1 MESVQVDAKSRA
13 IFVAGSV
20 GIGKTAFLFE
30 AEKYSIARRAFW
42 VQVNSQDSEG
52 VPYFTI
58 KRLLDKLAWL
68 LSELDADTK
77 ERLRNSLTDNL
88 GGIGKLLTNLVP
100 SLVNLIGNQPKLPEI
115 GPHQAQER
123 FYVSLRKFF
132 AGLSCLQKPIILV
145 IDDFDAMDIESVK
158 LLRQL
163 MDSEVKGVLFIMAHL
178 DSNSETSQLSKLKRH
193 VQNNTDLEL
202 DEIYLQPLMKEHI
215 AAIIG
220 NVVNLEAH
228 DDNVAALSEF
238 IFKRSNGGIPLL
250 VHEIIKNLQQ
260 RNLFNLEFTSTN
272 ENDMG
277 GSFDDFQWRWNP
289 EAVRPVSN

>member
-1 MESVQVDAKSRA
+1 MRLLRWSAEKRYQSAAGLLCDFEELLSLGNSRDPDSLLEALYNIESLQLSDQVPSSHFNIPTALLRRGPDLKVAVNAMESVQVDAKSRA

-100 SLVNLIGNQPKLPEI
+100 SLV
-115 GPHQAQER
+115 
-123 FYVSLRKFF
+123 V
-132 AGLSCLQKPIILV
+132 
-145 IDDFDAMDIESVK
+145 
-158 LLRQL
+158 
-163 MDSEVKGVLFIMAHL
+163 
-178 DSNSETSQLSKLKRH
+178 
-193 VQNNTDLEL
+193 
-202 DEIYLQPLMKEHI
+202 
-215 AAIIG
+215 
-220 NVVNLEAH
+220 
-228 DDNVAALSEF
+228 
-238 IFKRSNGGIPLL
+238 
-250 VHEIIKNLQQ
+250 
-260 RNLFNLEFTSTN
+260 
-272 ENDMG
+272 
-277 GSFDDFQWRWNP
+277 
-289 EAVRPVSN
+289 